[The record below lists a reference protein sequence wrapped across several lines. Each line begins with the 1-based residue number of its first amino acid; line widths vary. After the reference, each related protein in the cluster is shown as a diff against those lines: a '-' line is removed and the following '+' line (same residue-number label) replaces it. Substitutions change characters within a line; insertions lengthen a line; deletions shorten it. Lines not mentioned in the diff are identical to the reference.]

1 MRAARAVALLAL
13 LVGCQGL
20 GVHRDE
26 LGERRFA
33 LHWFDV
39 ETQRRRAEM
48 VQDADPAREKVG
60 PRGTAH
66 IDAFSEYLGRVFGVA
81 DPEGEAEGSLHARQ
95 SRRFPGRLA
104 LVQPRDGHTE
114 LLPATPGAMPRAWS
128 PDGQRLLFS
137 QLVGRFQQLFVYDLG
152 TRTLHPVTH
161 GPQVHPDG
169 CFGPQERLVLVSV
182 GVEEGGLPYSRLEL
196 TEPGGTRPGKYTEGP
211 SDFEAACARDGS
223 AVAWVRVDEHGR
235 DQLMTRSPALDGPL
249 RRLGPGRFPAF
260 SPDSEWI
267 VYSRL
272 DRAGRWALQRIRA
285 DGSGRRPVG
294 AGTRNEIHPT
304 FSPDGR
310 LVLYVSDNGYDE
322 RIYVRRFDGTGDRI
336 LMSSGGGTDPVW

>member
-1 MRAARAVALLAL
+1 MRTTRVAVLLAL

-20 GVHRDE
+20 GIRSEE

-33 LHWFDV
+33 LVWFDA

-48 VQDADPAREKVG
+48 MQDADPGHDKVG

-66 IDAFSEYLGRVFGVA
+66 IDVFSEYLGRVFGVA
-81 DPEGEAEGSLHARQ
+81 GSDDPGEGSIHARLNQ
-95 SRRFPGRLA
+95 RFPGRLA
-104 LVQPRDGHTE
+104 LVRPRDAHV
-114 LLPATPGAMPRAWS
+114 LVLPAMPGALPRDRSA
-128 PDGQRLLFS
+128 DGQLLLYS
-137 QLVGRFQQLFVYDLG
+137 QLVGRFRQLFIYDLLSETVHPA
-152 TRTLHPVTH
+152 TR
-161 GPQVHPDG
+161 GPEVHPDG
-169 CFGPQERLVLVSV
+169 CFGPETRLVQVTA
-182 GVEEGGLPYSRLEL
+182 GVRDGLPYSHLEI
-196 TEPGGTRPGKYTEGP
+196 TERGGTRPERYSEGP
-211 SDFEAACARDGS
+211 SDYEVACSPDGS

-235 DQLMTRSPALDGPL
+235 DQLMTRSPALDGPV

-272 DRAGRWALQRIRA
+272 GRDGRWSLQRIRA

-294 AGTRNEIHPT
+294 VGTRNEIQPT

-336 LMSSGGGTDPVW
+336 LMDSGGGINPVW